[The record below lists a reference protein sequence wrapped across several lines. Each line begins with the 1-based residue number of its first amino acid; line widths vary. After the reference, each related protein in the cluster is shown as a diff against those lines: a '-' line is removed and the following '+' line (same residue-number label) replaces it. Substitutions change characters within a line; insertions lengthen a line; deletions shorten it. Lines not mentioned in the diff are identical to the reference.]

1 MSVKTSMTMMTM
13 MTMRNIAKILTSM
26 TRRDVEM
33 ILDAKLNT
41 MMESMSAMI
50 MTVIKAVMGTE
61 TMVAE
66 TVILVKI
73 QTMMAKMTMWIPM
86 TIMTE

>member
-1 MSVKTSMTMMTM
+1 MSVKISMTMMTM
-13 MTMRNIAKILTSM
+13 MTMRNIAKIPTSM